1 MIKNIKLFHKKQPHK
16 FITVTIKNNTIQS
29 KQGFVP
35 IVKTSEFV
43 DSIIREDILEAVYN
57 IPEPYY
63 LK

>member
-1 MIKNIKLFHKKQPHK
+1 MKLKLHHKKQPHK
-16 FITVTIKNNTIQS
+16 FITVETKKNIIQS
-29 KQGFVP
+29 KKGFVP